1 MKGDRMGEF
10 EELVLLCV
18 RQLETAAHGATILE
32 VLARIA
38 GREATLGAIYTALDR
53 AERKGRV
60 ESWLGEPTAVR
71 GGRAKRYYAL
81 TRAGETALRES
92 RSVRE
97 QLWQSPEEARS

>member
-1 MKGDRMGEF
+1 MKGERMGEF

-18 RQLETAAHGATILE
+18 RQLGTAAHGAGILE
-32 VLARIA
+32 VLARSG
-38 GREATLGAIYTALDR
+38 GREATLGAIYSALDR
-53 AERKGRV
+53 AQRKGMV

-81 TRAGETALRES
+81 THVGEAALRES